1 MGKFEAV
8 KRKGKTM
15 RGVLKIERGNRRK
28 KGMGL
33 DWTVGEKV
41 GKKLKQ
47 KTKGWKE
54 GKKEKVR
61 RLNLCTKF

>member
-1 MGKFEAV
+1 
-8 KRKGKTM
+8 M
-15 RGVLKIERGNRRK
+15 REVLKIERGNRRK

-33 DWTVGEKV
+33 DWKVGEKV

-47 KTKGWKE
+47 KTKGLKE

-61 RLNLCTKF
+61 RLNLCTKY

>member
-1 MGKFEAV
+1 
-8 KRKGKTM
+8 M

-33 DWTVGEKV
+33 DWKVGEKV

-54 GKKEKVR
+54 AKKEKVR
-61 RLNLCTKF
+61 RLNLCTKY